1 MAEHRATI
9 IIVASLVLLIG
20 FTLAWVF
27 VAPAHDQAAAAP
39 LTETSDPATIQSST
53 QLTHLSIAT
62 SENFARQKIYV
73 ISAYLKNL
81 SNKPL
86 RQAEVK
92 MVFTDYDNKPI
103 HEYTQKVLDR
113 SQKPLEPGSEFR
125 FEVRQENL
133 PRGWNYRVPLTEV
146 TKVAY

>member
-1 MAEHRATI
+1 MGDRRATI
-9 IIVASLVLLIG
+9 IIVAFLVLLIG
-20 FTLAWVF
+20 LALAWVF
-27 VAPAHDQAAAAP
+27 VAPAHDQATATP
-39 LTETSDPATIQSST
+39 LTETSDPAAIQSST
-53 QLTHLSIAT
+53 QLSHLSIAT

-103 HEYTQKVLDR
+103 HEYSQKVLDR
-113 SQKPLEPGSEFR
+113 NQKALEPGSEFR

-146 TKVAY
+146 TKLGY